1 MANEEGIK
9 IPIIA
14 EDRFTET
21 IKKIDAYTKIF
32 GETASNT
39 EKKLAALEKEMVR
52 LVANG
57 MDPANK
63 KIVEM
68 KANYDNLNNSL
79 KTGEG
84 ALKQSNKQWT
94 ALSLVV
100 QDLPFGFRGIQNNLP
115 ALLGSIAG
123 VGGAAYFAFS
133 AIVALY
139 TAYGQQI
146 NDAILKTTDLEKAQK
161 ELSKATVEASK
172 STETARTE
180 LLKVTSVV
188 QAAKDGF
195 IDKTAA
201 LQYYNEKLGDSFG
214 KVSSLDEAE
223 QALVDKAPKYIEA
236 LMLKAKAEF
245 YFAKAS
251 EYAAKKD
258 IANLQ
263 DQTSILDKLVITAK
277 TIGKFGEVTSVKD
290 IIKTFVEGIGQAQNE
305 GVKSVQKTA
314 GAIADVLTAEG
325 KKSMTAYF
333 AALKES
339 GLSDADIQA
348 IIDKLN
354 QKLLKSNQKNE
365 QERLKAIEDA
375 DKAQTKSYI
384 NTLDERAK
392 KEYQAHLDLED
403 GLAKMKAAGY
413 KDDTMHF
420 AGYKAEMDKIDV
432 YYNNKRI
439 EEAKKTS
446 DKIAKDAEI
455 VDNRNLQNSLESLK
469 IQSDVAMKIANL
481 SGKASA
487 TDRIKIL
494 EEYKNSLYELAST
507 GGYTAEQFDK
517 IDDAIKRVDGAIEG
531 SKDRIKDYSITW
543 QETANA
549 INGILTNLV
558 RDSITKFAENIG
570 KALSGEKTDIFGGF
584 LDLLAGGLQEV
595 GKALIAYG
603 IAMDAFKKAFKN
615 PYAAIAAGIALVA
628 VGAALKSS
636 ISRTSGGSSG
646 GQTRNIPAFANGGII
661 SGPTMGLMGEY
672 PGAKSNPEVVA
683 PLDKLKDMLG
693 GGQGGTFLLRGQ
705 DLLLSVNRAQK
716 ASNLKGQTISLA

>member
-21 IKKIDAYTKIF
+21 IKKIEASTKIF
-32 GETASNT
+32 GETAKNT
-39 EKKLAALEKEMVR
+39 EKYLAALEREMVR

-68 KANYDNLNNSL
+68 KANYDKLTESL

-84 ALKQSNKQWT
+84 AFKQSNKQWT

-161 ELSKATVEASK
+161 ELSKATAEASK

-180 LLKVTSVV
+180 ILKVSSVV
-188 QAAKDGF
+188 KAAKDGF

-251 EYAAKKD
+251 EFAAKKD
-258 IANLQ
+258 IANLE
-263 DQTSILDKLVITAK
+263 DQTSVLDKLVITAK
-277 TIGKFGEVTSVKD
+277 TLGKFGEVTSVKG

-339 GLSDADIQA
+339 GLSDSDIQA
-348 IIDKLN
+348 IIDKIN
-354 QKLLKSNQKNE
+354 QKLLKTTEKTNAEK
-365 QERLKAIEDA
+365 LKAIEKA
-375 DKAQTKSYI
+375 DNAEIKALVS
-384 NTLDERAK
+384 TLDERGK
-392 KEYQAHLDLED
+392 KEYEA
-403 GLAKMKAAGY
+403 GLKLAENLQIMRDAGY
-413 KDDTMHF
+413 TDSTTYY
-420 AGYKAEMDKIDV
+420 AAYRAEMDKIDA
-432 YYNNKRI
+432 YYNNKEI
-439 EEAKKTS
+439 EEAKKTA

-455 VDNRNLQNSLESLK
+455 IDNRQLQNSLDALK
-469 IQSDVAMKIANL
+469 IQSDISTKIAN
-481 SGKASA
+481 STGKATSSE
-487 TDRIKIL
+487 RIAIL
-494 EEYKNSLYELAST
+494 EQYKNALYDLASI
-507 GGYTAEQFDK
+507 GGWTAEQFDK
-517 IDDAIKRVDGAIEG
+517 ISDALVRVDGQIEG
-531 SKDRIKDYSITW
+531 SKDNLRDYKISWVDTMNSINKSILDFV
-543 QETANA
+543 ANS
-549 INGILTNLV
+549 INYLAESLGKALAGENIEVFKGLALILA
-558 RDSITKFAENIG
+558 DSLIDIG
-570 KALSGEKTDIFGGF
+570 KALVAYAIPV
-584 LDLLAGGLQEV
+584 LLALT
-595 GKALIAYG
+595 LL
-603 IAMDAFKKAFKN
+603 KK
-615 PYAAIAAGIALVA
+615 PSIPTAIAAIGAGIAAVA
-628 VGAALKSS
+628 AGSYLKS
-636 ISRTSGGSSG
+636 RLSSS
-646 GQTRNIPAFANGGII
+646 QPTAFANGGIV

-672 PGAKSNPEVVA
+672 PGARNNPEVIA
-683 PLDKLKDMLG
+683 PLDKLKGMIG
-693 GGQGGTFLLRGQ
+693 GGMGGSLSARISGN
-705 DLLLSVNRAQK
+705 DLLILMNK
-716 ASNLKGQTISLA
+716 AARNNQTTF